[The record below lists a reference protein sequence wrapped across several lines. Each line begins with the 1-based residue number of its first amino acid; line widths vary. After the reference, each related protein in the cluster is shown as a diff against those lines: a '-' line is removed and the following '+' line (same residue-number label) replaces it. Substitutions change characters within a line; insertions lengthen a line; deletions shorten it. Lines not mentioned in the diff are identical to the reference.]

1 MKHRAFFQKWSQ
13 YIAVDQQQEWRMTYS
28 NIKARV
34 EHVTFTE
41 ENYGRIVEITLMEE
55 IQNEDSMSITFE
67 YQ

>member
-1 MKHRAFFQKWSQ
+1 M
-13 YIAVDQQQEWRMTYS
+13 VVNQQQERRMAYS
-28 NIKARV
+28 NIYARV

-55 IQNEDSMSITFE
+55 IQNEDNMSITFE